1 MDFVHLHI
9 HTQYSLLDGAIRLP
23 ELMAKVKEYHMPAVA
38 MTDHGNLFGVIE
50 FYGMAKDF
58 GIKPIIGCEVYLAP
72 HGYRKKAGKE
82 NLYHLVLLAENEKG
96 YHNLLKLVS
105 ISHLEGFYY
114 KPRIDKELL
123 NEYHE
128 GLIGLS
134 ACLRGEVPLFILKDN
149 YEEAKRA
156 AKDYEDI
163 LGKGNFYLELQDNGL
178 EEQIKANEG
187 LIKISDELCLPILA
201 TNDCHYLRSEDAE
214 AHDILLCIQTG
225 KNINDKNRLHFSTN
239 QFYFKSKEEM
249 INAFSNY
256 PQATRNTMA
265 IAERCQLKLQ
275 FGEYRFPKFPMPEGE
290 NLSDFLVKK
299 AKSGLKR
306 KFILHGLKE
315 TDHAFYFERLEKELE
330 VINQMGFASY
340 FLIVSDFATY
350 AKKNGIP
357 VGPGRGS
364 AAGSLV
370 AYALDITEIDPISY
384 GLLFERFL
392 NPERRGMPDID
403 VDLCMEGRD
412 QVLKYVSRKYGGRDH
427 VAQIITFGKMQA
439 RAVIRD
445 VGRALDMPYQQVDKI
460 AKLVPAIPNISLK
473 EAIANEPRLSALAAK
488 NPTVKRLLTVAR
500 VLEGLP
506 RHAST
511 HAAGVVVSDRPLAR
525 YVPLY
530 RGTKGEVVTQ
540 FDMKGI
546 EQVGLIKFDLLGLK
560 TLTSI
565 QKTLE
570 LIEKNHNVKIDLSQ
584 IDLKD
589 KATYK
594 LLCQGDT
601 CGVFQLESPG
611 MQDLLKRLKPSCFE
625 DLIAIVALYR
635 PGPLESGMIDEFI
648 KRKHGKIPIKYTL
661 PQLESVLKE
670 TYGVVVYQEQV
681 MEIAVAL
688 SGYTLGEADMLR
700 KAMGKKKPEI
710 MARERSRFLEGATGK
725 GIEKKKAKRIFDLIE
740 KFGGYGFNK
749 SHSAAYALIAYR
761 TAYLKAHYPLEFMA
775 SLLTCEMGS
784 TDEVVKY
791 INECQEK
798 GIKVLPPDVNLSE
811 ADFMVEKDKIR
822 FGLAAI
828 KNVGGGAIFSILDAR
843 KDGPFSSLVD
853 FCERVDQR
861 RVNRRVIESLIKAGA
876 FDSLGAKR
884 KQLMFIL
891 PKAIEIGQR
900 RQRQAETAQL
910 SLFAK
915 EEEVELSLPEMEEWP
930 EEMHLANEKDA
941 LGIYL
946 TGHPLRK
953 YQQQLIK
960 LTDINTE
967 QISHLEDGVPVTIGG
982 TVRASKEIDSRRGE
996 KMAFITLEDIKGFVE
1011 VIVFSEVYK
1020 RVSTL
1025 IKSDKPLLVKGEIS
1039 KDETLTK
1046 IIAHEICPLS
1056 EVMQGQKK
1064 EIKAVHIK
1072 LRPDGLKRAH
1082 LLSIKDIIKAHP
1094 GDCPVYLHLLFEKE
1108 VVVSL
1113 PSQFYIRP
1121 SEGFVE
1127 TINDFLGYSAVE
1139 IRY

>member
-1 MDFVHLHI
+1 MDFVHLHV

-50 FYGMAKDF
+50 FYEIAKDF

-72 HGYRKKAGKE
+72 QGHKKKAGKE

-105 ISHLEGFYY
+105 ISHTEGFYY

-134 ACLRGEVPLFILKDN
+134 ACLRGEIPSFLIKDN

-156 AKDYEDI
+156 AKDYEAI

-178 EEQIKANEG
+178 EEQVKANKG
-187 LIKISDELCLPILA
+187 LIKLSNELSLPIVA
-201 TNDCHYLRSEDAE
+201 TNDCHYLRPEDVE

-225 KNINDKNRLHFSTN
+225 KNINDKNRLHFSTD
-239 QFYFKSKEEM
+239 QLYFKSKEEM
-249 INAFSNY
+249 INAFSDY

-265 IAERCQLKLQ
+265 IAERCQLELQ
-275 FGEYRFPKFPMPEGE
+275 FGKYRFPKFPVPQGT
-290 NLSDFLVKK
+290 NLSDFLVEK

-306 KFILHGLKE
+306 KFILQGIKE
-315 TDHAFYFERLEKELE
+315 ADHSLYFECLEKELDI
-330 VINQMGFASY
+330 INQMGFASY
-340 FLIVSDFATY
+340 FLIVSDFVTH

-403 VDLCMEGRD
+403 VDLCMEGREE
-412 QVLKYVSRKYGGRDH
+412 VLKYVSRKYGGKDH

-445 VGRALDMPYQQVDKI
+445 VGRALDIPYQQVDKI
-460 AKLVPAIPNISLK
+460 AKLVPAILNISLE

-488 NPTVKRLLTVAR
+488 NPSVKKLLTIAKA
-500 VLEGLP
+500 LEGLP

-511 HAAGVVVSDRPLAR
+511 HAAGVVVSDRSLVH

-546 EQVGLIKFDLLGLK
+546 EKVGLIKFDLLGLK
-560 TLTSI
+560 TLTTVK
-565 QKTLE
+565 KTLD
-570 LIEKNHNVKIDLSQ
+570 LIEKNHRVKVELAE

-594 LLCQGDT
+594 LLCKGDT

-611 MQDLLKRLKPSCFE
+611 MRDLLKRFKPSCFE

-648 KRKHGKIPIKYTL
+648 KRKHGKTPINYEL
-661 PQLESVLKE
+661 PQLKPILEE
-670 TYGVVVYQEQV
+670 THGVIVYQEQV
-681 MEIAVAL
+681 MQIAEAL
-688 SGYTLGEADMLR
+688 AGYTLGEADVLR

-710 MARERSRFLEGATGK
+710 MTKERSRFLERAIGN
-725 GIEKKKAKRIFDLIE
+725 GIEKGKAEHIFDLIE

-749 SHSAAYALIAYR
+749 SHATAYALIAYR

-775 SLLTCEMGS
+775 SLLTLEMGS

-798 GIKVLPPDVNLSE
+798 GIKILPPDVNLSE

-828 KNVGGGAIFSILDAR
+828 KNVGEGAIFSILDAR

-853 FCERVDQR
+853 FCKRVDQR

-876 FDSLGAKR
+876 FDGLGAKR

-891 PKAIEIGQR
+891 PKAIEIGQKK
-900 RQRQAETAQL
+900 QRQAETAQL
-910 SLFAK
+910 SLFAR
-915 EEEVELSLPEMEEWP
+915 EEVELSLPEMEEWP
-930 EEMHLANEKDA
+930 EEMRLANEKDA

-946 TGHPLRK
+946 TGHPLKK
-953 YQQQLIK
+953 YQQQLIR
-960 LTDINTE
+960 LTDANTE
-967 QISHLEDGVPVTIGG
+967 KISHLEDGTSVTIGG
-982 TVRASKEIDSRRGE
+982 TVRAFKEHNSKRGE
-996 KMAFITLEDIKGFVE
+996 KMAFITLEDRKGFVE
-1011 VIVFSEVYK
+1011 VIIFPEVYK
-1020 RVSTL
+1020 KYSTL
-1025 IKSDKPLLVKGEIS
+1025 IKSDKPLLVKGKVS
-1039 KDETLTK
+1039 KNEALTK
-1046 IIAHEICPLS
+1046 ITAHEIYPLA
-1056 EVMQGQKK
+1056 EETQEQKR

-1082 LLSIKDIIKAHP
+1082 LLSIKDIIKDHP
-1094 GDCPVYLHLLFEKE
+1094 GDCIVYLHLLFEKE
-1108 VVVSL
+1108 MIVSL

-1127 TINDFLGYSAVE
+1127 AINDFLGYSAVE
-1139 IRY
+1139 IKH

>member
-50 FYGMAKDF
+50 FYEMAKDF

-134 ACLRGEVPLFILKDN
+134 ACLHGEVPLFILKSN

-187 LIKISDELCLPILA
+187 LIKISDELCLPIVA

-225 KNINDKNRLHFSTN
+225 KNINDKNRLHFSTD

-265 IAERCQLKLQ
+265 IAERCQLELQ
-275 FGEYRFPKFPMPEGE
+275 LGEYRFPKFPMPEGE

-460 AKLVPAIPNISLK
+460 AKLVPAIPNISLE

-500 VLEGLP
+500 
-506 RHAST
+506 
-511 HAAGVVVSDRPLAR
+511 
-525 YVPLY
+525 
-530 RGTKGEVVTQ
+530 
-540 FDMKGI
+540 
-546 EQVGLIKFDLLGLK
+546 
-560 TLTSI
+560 
-565 QKTLE
+565 
-570 LIEKNHNVKIDLSQ
+570 
-584 IDLKD
+584 
-589 KATYK
+589 
-594 LLCQGDT
+594 
-601 CGVFQLESPG
+601 
-611 MQDLLKRLKPSCFE
+611 
-625 DLIAIVALYR
+625 AL
-635 PGPLESGMIDEFI
+635 
-648 KRKHGKIPIKYTL
+648 
-661 PQLESVLKE
+661 
-670 TYGVVVYQEQV
+670 
-681 MEIAVAL
+681 
-688 SGYTLGEADMLR
+688 
-700 KAMGKKKPEI
+700 
-710 MARERSRFLEGATGK
+710 
-725 GIEKKKAKRIFDLIE
+725 
-740 KFGGYGFNK
+740 
-749 SHSAAYALIAYR
+749 
-761 TAYLKAHYPLEFMA
+761 
-775 SLLTCEMGS
+775 
-784 TDEVVKY
+784 
-791 INECQEK
+791 
-798 GIKVLPPDVNLSE
+798 
-811 ADFMVEKDKIR
+811 
-822 FGLAAI
+822 
-828 KNVGGGAIFSILDAR
+828 
-843 KDGPFSSLVD
+843 
-853 FCERVDQR
+853 
-861 RVNRRVIESLIKAGA
+861 
-876 FDSLGAKR
+876 
-884 KQLMFIL
+884 
-891 PKAIEIGQR
+891 
-900 RQRQAETAQL
+900 
-910 SLFAK
+910 
-915 EEEVELSLPEMEEWP
+915 
-930 EEMHLANEKDA
+930 
-941 LGIYL
+941 
-946 TGHPLRK
+946 
-953 YQQQLIK
+953 
-960 LTDINTE
+960 
-967 QISHLEDGVPVTIGG
+967 
-982 TVRASKEIDSRRGE
+982 
-996 KMAFITLEDIKGFVE
+996 
-1011 VIVFSEVYK
+1011 
-1020 RVSTL
+1020 
-1025 IKSDKPLLVKGEIS
+1025 
-1039 KDETLTK
+1039 
-1046 IIAHEICPLS
+1046 
-1056 EVMQGQKK
+1056 
-1064 EIKAVHIK
+1064 
-1072 LRPDGLKRAH
+1072 
-1082 LLSIKDIIKAHP
+1082 
-1094 GDCPVYLHLLFEKE
+1094 
-1108 VVVSL
+1108 
-1113 PSQFYIRP
+1113 
-1121 SEGFVE
+1121 
-1127 TINDFLGYSAVE
+1127 
-1139 IRY
+1139 

>member
-38 MTDHGNLFGVIE
+38 MTDHGNLFGIIE
-50 FYGMAKDF
+50 FYEMAKDF
-58 GIKPIIGCEVYLAP
+58 EIKPIIGCEVYLAP

-82 NLYHLVLLAENEKG
+82 NLYHLVLLAENERG

-123 NEYHE
+123 DEYHE

-134 ACLRGEVPLFILKDN
+134 ACLHGEVPFFILKDN
-149 YEEAKRA
+149 YEEAERA
-156 AKDYEDI
+156 AQDYEDI
-163 LGKGNFYLELQDNGL
+163 FGKGNFYLELQDNGL

-187 LIKISDELCLPILA
+187 LIRLSNELGLPIVA
-201 TNDCHYLRSEDAE
+201 TNDCHYLRPEDAE

-225 KNINDKNRLHFSTN
+225 KNINDKNRLHFSTD
-239 QFYFKSKEEM
+239 QLYLKSKEEM
-249 INAFSNY
+249 ISAFSNY
-256 PQATRNTMA
+256 PQAIRNTIA
-265 IAERCQLKLQ
+265 IAERCQLELQ
-275 FGEYRFPKFPMPEGE
+275 LGKYRFPKFPVPEGT

-306 KFILHGLKE
+306 KLILHGLKE
-315 TDHAFYFERLEKELE
+315 TNHDLYFERLQRELD

-340 FLIVSDFATY
+340 FLIVSDFVTY

-370 AYALDITEIDPISY
+370 AYALDITEIDPISW

-403 VDLCMEGRD
+403 VDLCMEGREE
-412 QVLKYVSRKYGGRDH
+412 VLKYVSRKYGGRDH

-460 AKLVPAIPNISLK
+460 AKLIPAIPNISLE

-488 NPTVKRLLTVAR
+488 NPTVERLLTIAR
-500 VLEGLP
+500 ALEGLP

-511 HAAGVVVSDRPLAR
+511 HAAGVVVSDRPLSH

-565 QKTLE
+565 QKTLK
-570 LIEKNHNVKIDLSQ
+570 LIEKNHKVKIELSQ

-601 CGVFQLESPG
+601 CGVFQLESSG
-611 MQDLLKRLKPSCFE
+611 MRDLLKRLKPSCFE

-648 KRKHGKIPIKYTL
+648 KRKHGKIPVKYEL
-661 PQLESVLKE
+661 PQLESILKE

-681 MEIAVAL
+681 MKIAEAL
-688 SGYTLGEADMLR
+688 AGYTLGEADVLR
-700 KAMGKKKPEI
+700 KAMGKKRPEI
-710 MARERSRFLEGATGK
+710 MAKERSRFLEGATGK
-725 GIEKKKAKRIFDLIE
+725 GIERKKAEHIFDLIE
-740 KFGGYGFNK
+740 KFGSYGFNK
-749 SHSAAYALIAYR
+749 SHSTAYALIAYR

-811 ADFMVEKDKIR
+811 ADFTVEKDKIR

-828 KNVGGGAIFSILDAR
+828 KNVGGGAIFSIIDAR

-853 FCERVDQR
+853 FCKRVDQR
-861 RVNRRVIESLIKAGA
+861 KVNRRVIESLIKAGA
-876 FDSLGAKR
+876 FDGFAKR

-900 RQRQAETAQL
+900 KQRQAKTAQL

-915 EEEVELSLPEMEEWP
+915 EEVGLSLPEMQEWP
-930 EEMHLANEKDA
+930 EEMRLANEKDA

-946 TGHPLRK
+946 TGHPLRR
-953 YQQQLIK
+953 YQQQLIS
-960 LTDINTE
+960 LTNTNTE
-967 QISHLEDGVPVTIGG
+967 QISHLEDGAPVTIGG
-982 TVRASKEIDSRRGE
+982 TIRAFKEHNSRHGE
-996 KMAFITLEDIKGFVE
+996 KMAFITLEDTKGFVE
-1011 VIVFSEVYK
+1011 VITFPEVYK
-1020 RVSTL
+1020 KASTL
-1025 IKSDKPLLVKGEIS
+1025 IKSDKPLLIKGEIS
-1039 KDETLTK
+1039 KDDALTK
-1046 IIAHEICPLS
+1046 IIAHEISPLS
-1056 EVMQGQKK
+1056 KVMEGQKRGT
-1064 EIKAVHIK
+1064 KAVHIK
-1072 LRPDGLKRAH
+1072 LRPDGLKRTH
-1082 LLSIKDIIKAHP
+1082 LLSIKDTIKAHP

-1113 PSQFYIRP
+1113 PSGFNIRP
-1121 SEGFVE
+1121 SEDFAE